1 MYLGCGIYRIKTRK
15 IMDRLTKEQRYKNMS
30 ANKGKGTRL
39 ELLFGKLLWNA
50 GIRYRKNDKTVFGK
64 PDFVIRKMKIAIF
77 CDGEFW
83 HGRNWEER
91 KNDHKSNCD
100 FWYSKIE
107 RNIRRDKEVNEQLKV
122 QGWTVFRFW
131 ETEITKES
139 DKCLNRILNYMN
151 AKTKATDKIAITQMC
166 GSNKV
171 SMQMYGPHSLNEDGT
186 VIPFEEQMAIVSH
199 YLHNQGHK
207 SAKPYEN
214 KAKGLIED
222 IYNVHHKTI
231 ETNCVSDVSVQYS
244 LFSDLFSVP
253 FLPTDNPKFTF
264 IDLFAGIGGFR
275 MAMQNLGGKC
285 VFSSEWDAQAQKTY
299 LLNYGEVPFGD
310 ITKETTKAFI
320 PDDFDVLC
328 AGFPC
333 QAFSLAGKRLGFEE
347 TRGTLFFD
355 VAEIIR
361 RKRPKAFFLEN
372 VKGLLMH
379 DKGKTI
385 QTILKVLREDLD
397 YYVPDPQIVNAMNF
411 GVPQHRERVYI
422 VGFRKDQ
429 NVNEFTY
436 PSPTDK
442 TKTFADIKEEHTVS
456 AKYYLS
462 TQYVKTLVAHKER
475 HSAKGN
481 GFGYEIIPDNG
492 VANAIV
498 VGGMGRERN
507 LVIDTRLEDF
517 TPVTNIKGEINRD
530 GLRRMTPREWA
541 RLQGFPDN
549 FIIGVADASA
559 YKQFGN
565 SVAVPAI
572 QATAE
577 EIIKRINLSKSIQY
591 GTDRK

>member
-1 MYLGCGIYRIKTRK
+1 MSGKTRIK
-15 IMDRLTKEQRYKNMS
+15 E
-30 ANKGKGTRL
+30 
-39 ELLFGKLLWNA
+39 
-50 GIRYRKNDKTVFGK
+50 
-64 PDFVIRKMKIAIF
+64 
-77 CDGEFW
+77 
-83 HGRNWEER
+83 
-91 KNDHKSNCD
+91 
-100 FWYSKIE
+100 
-107 RNIRRDKEVNEQLKV
+107 NI
-122 QGWTVFRFW
+122 T
-131 ETEITKES
+131 
-139 DKCLNRILNYMN
+139 
-151 AKTKATDKIAITQMC
+151 ITQMC
-166 GSNKV
+166 YGNKISAQIYGS
-171 SMQMYGPHSLNEDGT
+171 HSLNEDGT
-186 VIPFEEQMAIVSH
+186 IMPFNEQMAIVSH
-199 YLHNQGHK
+199 YLHNRGYK
-207 SAKPYEN
+207 YAEPYKT
-214 KAKGLIED
+214 KAEGFIED
-222 IYNVHHKTI
+222 IYKFHAKEIKSNNLSEPNV
-231 ETNCVSDVSVQYS
+231 EYS

-299 LLNYGEVPFGD
+299 FLNYGEVPFGD
-310 ITKETTKAFI
+310 ITKESTKSFI
-320 PDDFDVLC
+320 PDGFDILC

-361 RKRPKAFFLEN
+361 RKQPKAFFLEN
-372 VKGLLMH
+372 VKGLLIH

-385 QTILKVLREDLD
+385 QTILKVLREDLG

-429 NVNEFTY
+429 MVNEFSY
-436 PSPTDK
+436 PTPTDK
-442 TKTFADIKEEHTVS
+442 TKTFGDIKEESTVS

-462 TQYVKTLVAHKER
+462 TQYVKTLIAHKER
-475 HSAKGN
+475 HAAKGN
-481 GFGYEIIPDNG
+481 GFGYEIIHDDEI
-492 VANAIV
+492 ANAIV

-507 LVIDTRLEDF
+507 LVIDHRLEDF
-517 TPVTNIKGEINRD
+517 TPVTNIKGEVNRD

-572 QATAE
+572 QATAV
-577 EIIKRINLSKSIQY
+577 EIIKRINFSKSTQY
-591 GTDRK
+591 GIKRK